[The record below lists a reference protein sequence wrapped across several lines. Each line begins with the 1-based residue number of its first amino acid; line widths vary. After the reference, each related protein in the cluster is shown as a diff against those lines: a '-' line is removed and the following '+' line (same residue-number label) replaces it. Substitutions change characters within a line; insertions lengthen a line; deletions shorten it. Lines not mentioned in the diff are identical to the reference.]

1 MHRTADS
8 RCAQPFLSADAQLI
22 FFFIEPPFVTALAF
36 LSSASRSPLVDIRSA
51 SSRSF
56 FRHSEFS
63 IFSVRSDPIHIAISI
78 QVAVFAQALESMCGN
93 IANMIATGISID
105 LKGGILV
112 GMSERMNATILPRT
126 RKEGAGVLCGET
138 LARARSQLG
147 IHESDVVSNVTKS
160 NRPGLAWLKKGV
172 KARDSLSFV
181 TKLSPLNSRLSET
194 FPFWR
199 CHLSRETAPR
209 EDRSLASFVS
219 NPRSSSLFDLHPPCR
234 PWRS

>member
-8 RCAQPFLSADAQLI
+8 RCAQPFLSADAQLF

-56 FRHSEFS
+56 FRHSESS

-112 GMSERMNATILPRT
+112 GMSERMNAAMLPRT
-126 RKEGAGVLCGET
+126 RKAQECCVET
-138 LARARSQLG
+138 LALA
-147 IHESDVVSNVTKS
+147 
-160 NRPGLAWLKKGV
+160 NRKYA
-172 KARDSLSFV
+172 
-181 TKLSPLNSRLSET
+181 
-194 FPFWR
+194 
-199 CHLSRETAPR
+199 
-209 EDRSLASFVS
+209 
-219 NPRSSSLFDLHPPCR
+219 
-234 PWRS
+234 

>member
-56 FRHSEFS
+56 FRHSESS

-126 RKEGAGVLCGET
+126 RKAQECCGET
-138 LARARSQLG
+138 LARSQLG

-194 FPFWR
+194 FPLLEMSFIAR
-199 CHLSRETAPR
+199 DRAPR